1 MRLPFPLITLSLF
14 IAVSASVAV
23 AQPKKAKVETEADA
37 EAAQQ
42 RTIAIS
48 LVSTLADEARSFKD
62 QTRRARVQARAAD
75 VLWDSDPERARELF
89 RRAWEAAEIV
99 DADAAKKRAE
109 EMRRLENE
117 GGPVVVRGGPDLRSE
132 VLRLVAKRDRKLG
145 EEFLKALDEAA
156 EKARSETA
164 TDQRLNN
171 SGTRVGASQRLQLA
185 RRLAED
191 GEVQRAL
198 EFAAPALDSVNP
210 DSIFFLS
217 TLREKNAQLADS
229 AFATLLAR
237 VVRDPNSDANTVSGL
252 SSYLFTPF
260 LYVTFDRDG
269 GSNQSRS
276 RGPTPA
282 PADID
287 ANLRNSFFK
296 VAYQILMQPLPAPDQ
311 DHSTSGQSGKYL
323 IIKRLLPLFEQYSA
337 DLAPGLRTQMTALA
351 SYVPPGLQ
359 QGENRAVN
367 TGIMPESSDG
377 DPYQRMQERLDHAGK
392 AEERDAIY
400 ADYAV
405 AVTESGD
412 PRAKDLVDK
421 IENAELR
428 KSVKAYTDFQL
439 VQVAIRN
446 KDATEVAKLVKTGE
460 LTSVQKVWAL
470 TNAAKFVVAAER
482 SRATDMLEEAL
493 TESRRISGGDPDRA
507 RALTAVAAGFS
518 EIDRVRAWEILGEVV
533 KAANGAE
540 DYTGEDSRISSRLQT
555 KFMVVM
561 NSGNAEDFDLI
572 AVFRHLARADL
583 LRAVQLAKT
592 FTGEAPRAVA
602 TLAIARA
609 VLEKRQNLTATN

>member
-1 MRLPFPLITLSLF
+1 MRLPVTALALSLCLS
-14 IAVSASVAV
+14 VSAV
-23 AQPKKAKVETEADA
+23 AQTKKAKSNTEEADA

-42 RTIAIS
+42 RTVAIS

-89 RRAWEAAEIV
+89 RRAWDAAEIV
-99 DADAAKKRAE
+99 DAEAAKKRAE
-109 EMRRLENE
+109 EMRRMEGE

-156 EKARSETA
+156 EKERSEAA

-171 SGTRVGASQRLQLA
+171 SGARAGASQRLQLA

-287 ANLRNSFFK
+287 ANLRNTFFK

-311 DHSTSGQSGKYL
+311 DRTTSGQSGKYL
-323 IIKRLLPLFEQYSA
+323 IIKRLLPLFEQYAA

-367 TGIMPESSDG
+367 NGILPESSEG
-377 DPYQRMQERLDHAGK
+377 DPYQRMQERLDHATK
-392 AEERDAIY
+392 SEDRDAIY

-405 AVTESGD
+405 ALTEDGD

-421 IENAELR
+421 IENTELR
-428 KSVKAYTDFQL
+428 KSVKAYTDFAL
-439 VQVAIRN
+439 VQLAVRN
-446 KDATEVAKLVKTGE
+446 KDVTEIMRLVKNGE
-460 LTSVQKVWAL
+460 LTSIQKVWAL
-470 TNAAKFVVAAER
+470 TNAAKLVSTSER
-482 SRATDMLEEAL
+482 SRATDMVEQAL
-493 TESRRISGGDPDRA
+493 AESRRISASDPDRA
-507 RALTAVAAGFS
+507 RALTAVAVGFG
-518 EIDRVRAWEILGEVV
+518 EIDRVRAWETLGEVV
-533 KAANGAE
+533 KAANAAE
-540 DYTGEDSRISSRLQT
+540 GYTGEDSRISSRLQT

-561 NSGNAEDFDLI
+561 NQSTAEDFDLL

-583 LRAVQLAKT
+583 LRAIQLAKT

-602 TLAIARA
+602 TLAIARS
-609 VLEKRQNLTATN
+609 VLEKRKDTA

>member
-14 IAVSASVAV
+14 VAVSASVAV
-23 AQPKKAKVETEADA
+23 SQPKKAKPETEADA

-48 LVSTLADEARSFKD
+48 LVTTLADEARSFKD
-62 QTRRARVQARAAD
+62 LTRRARVQARAGD
-75 VLWDSDPERARELF
+75 VIWDSDPERARELF

-99 DADAAKKRAE
+99 DAESTKKRAE
-109 EMRRLENE
+109 EMRRMERE

-156 EKARSETA
+156 EKARSEAA

-171 SGTRVGASQRLQLA
+171 SGSRLGASQRLQLA
-185 RRLAED
+185 RRLVED

-217 TLREKNAQLADS
+217 ALREKNAQLADAAYTS
-229 AFATLLAR
+229 LMAR
-237 VVRDPNSDANTVSGL
+237 VVRDPSSDANTVSGL

-260 LYVTFDRDG
+260 LYVMFERDG
-269 GSNQSRS
+269 GANQSRQ

-282 PADID
+282 PSVD
-287 ANLRNSFFK
+287 ATLRSNFFK
-296 VAYQILMQPLPAPDQ
+296 VAFQILMQPLASPDQ
-311 DHSTSGQSGKYL
+311 DHTTSGQTGKYL
-323 IIKRLLPLFEQYSA
+323 IIKRLLPLFEQY
-337 DLAPGLRTQMTALA
+337 APDMATGLRTQMTAVA
-351 SYVPPGLQ
+351 SYVPQPLQ
-359 QGENRAVN
+359 QGENRAV
-367 TGIMPESSDG
+367 TVGIQPESSEG
-377 DPYQRMQERLDHAGK
+377 DPYQRMQERLDHAGNS
-392 AEERDAIY
+392 EDRDAIY

-405 AVTESGD
+405 ALTQDGD
-412 PRAKDLVDK
+412 PRARDLVDK
-421 IENAELR
+421 IENTELR

-439 VQVAIRN
+439 VQLAIRN
-446 KDATEVAKLVKTGE
+446 KDATEIAKLVKIGE

-470 TNAAKFVVAAER
+470 TSAAKFVVAAER

-493 TESRRISGGDPDRA
+493 TESRRISGSDPDRA
-507 RALTAVAAGFS
+507 RALTAVAVGYAG
-518 EIDRVRAWEILGEVV
+518 IDRVRAWEILGEVV

-540 DYTGEDSRISSRLQT
+540 EYTGEDSRITSRLQT
-555 KFMVVM
+555 QFMIVM
-561 NSGNAEDFDLI
+561 TTGNAEDFDLI

-583 LRAVQLAKT
+583 LRAIQLAKT

-602 TLAIARA
+602 TLAIARS
-609 VLEKRQNLTATN
+609 VLEKRKEVATN

>member
-1 MRLPFPLITLSLF
+1 MRLPFPLITLSFF
-14 IAVSASVAV
+14 IAVSTSVAV
-23 AQPKKAKVETEADA
+23 SQPKKAKPETEADA

-48 LVSTLADEARSFKD
+48 LVTTLADEARSFKD
-62 QTRRARVQARAAD
+62 LTRRARVQARAGD
-75 VLWDSDPERARELF
+75 VIWDSDPERARELF

-99 DADAAKKRAE
+99 DAEAAKKRAD
-109 EMRRLENE
+109 EMRRMERD

-132 VLRLVAKRDRKLG
+132 VLRLAAKRDRKLG

-156 EKARSETA
+156 EKARSEAA

-185 RRLAED
+185 RRLVED

-217 TLREKNAQLADS
+217 ALREKNAQLAD
-229 AFATLLAR
+229 AAYTNLLAR
-237 VVRDPNSDANTVSGL
+237 IVRDPNSDANTVSGL

-260 LYVTFDRDG
+260 LYVTFERDG
-269 GSNQSRS
+269 GANQSRQ

-282 PADID
+282 PAVD
-287 ANLRNSFFK
+287 ATLRNNFFK
-296 VAYQILMQPLPAPDQ
+296 VAFQILMQPLASPDQ
-311 DHSTSGQSGKYL
+311 DRTTSGQTGKYL
-323 IIKRLLPLFEQYSA
+323 IIKRLLPLFEQYAA
-337 DLAPGLRTQMTALA
+337 DMATGLRTQMTAVA
-351 SYVPPGLQ
+351 SYVPQPLQ
-359 QGENRAVN
+359 QGENRAVSV
-367 TGIMPESSDG
+367 GIQPESSEG

-392 AEERDAIY
+392 SEDRDAIY

-405 AVTESGD
+405 ALTQDGD
-412 PRAKDLVDK
+412 PRARDLVDK

-428 KSVKAYTDFQL
+428 KNVKAYTDFQL
-439 VQVAIRN
+439 VQLAIQN

-470 TNAAKFVVAAER
+470 TSAAKFVVKAER
-482 SRATDMLEEAL
+482 SRATDMLEEAIS
-493 TESRRISGGDPDRA
+493 ESRRISGSDPDRA

-518 EIDRVRAWEILGEVV
+518 DIDRVRAWEILGEVV

-540 DYTGEDSRISSRLQT
+540 EYTGEDSRIMSRLQT
-555 KFMVVM
+555 QFMVVM
-561 NSGNAEDFDLI
+561 NSANAEDFDLI

-583 LRAVQLAKT
+583 LRAIQLAKT

-602 TLAIARA
+602 TLAIARS
-609 VLEKRQNLTATN
+609 VLEKRKEVATN

>member
-1 MRLPFPLITLSLF
+1 MRPPFPLITLSLA
-14 IAVSASVAV
+14 IAVSASVAI
-23 AQPKKAKVETEADA
+23 AQPKKAKAETEANA

-48 LVSTLADEARSFKD
+48 LVSSLADEARSFKD

-75 VLWDSDPERARELF
+75 VLWDSDLERARELF
-89 RRAWEAAEIV
+89 RRAWEAAETV
-99 DADAAKKRAE
+99 DAEAAKKRAE
-109 EMRRLENE
+109 EMQRLQNE
-117 GGPVVVRGGPDLRSE
+117 GGPVVIRGGADLRSE

-156 EKARSETA
+156 EKARADAA

-185 RRLAED
+185 RRLVED

-198 EFAAPALDSVNP
+198 EFAAPALDSVNV
-210 DSIFFLS
+210 DTIFFLS
-217 TLREKNAQLADS
+217 ALREKNAQLAD
-229 AFATLLAR
+229 AAYTNLLAR

-260 LYVTFDRDG
+260 LYVTFERDG
-269 GSNQSRS
+269 GANQNRQ
-276 RGPTPA
+276 RGPTPP
-282 PADID
+282 PAID
-287 ANLRNSFFK
+287 ATLRDNFLK
-296 VAYQILMQPLPAPDQ
+296 VAFQVLMQPLASPDQ
-311 DHSTSGQSGKYL
+311 DRTTSGQTGKYL
-323 IIKRLLPLFEQYSA
+323 IIKRLLPVFEQF
-337 DLAPGLRTQMTALA
+337 APDMATGLRTQMTAVA
-351 SYVPPGLQ
+351 SYVPNTMQ
-359 QGENRAVN
+359 QGENRAV
-367 TGIMPESSDG
+367 TVGIQPDSSEG

-392 AEERDAIY
+392 AEDRDAIY

-405 AVTESGD
+405 ALTQDGD
-412 PRAKDLVDK
+412 PRARDLVDK

-428 KSVKAYTDFQL
+428 QSVKAYTDFQL
-439 VQVAIRN
+439 VQTAVRN
-446 KDATEVAKLVKTGE
+446 KDATEIAKLVKTGE

-470 TNAAKFVVAAER
+470 TSAAKFVVAAER

-518 EIDRVRAWEILGEVV
+518 DIDRVRAWEILGEVV
-533 KAANGAE
+533 KAANSAE
-540 DYTGEDSRISSRLQT
+540 DYTGEDSRIASRLQT

-561 NSGNAEDFDLI
+561 NNGNAEDFDLI

-583 LRAVQLAKT
+583 LRAIQLAKT

-609 VLEKRQNLTATN
+609 VLEKRL